1 LLLHL
6 TINPTS
12 KGKQMVQVTNTL
24 KAQDKN
30 LSKKSAVIIDA
41 HGPRFGAGITTI
53 VLATALA
60 TNNVWVI
67 VAQALIF
74 AIGAIKGPQF
84 TPYAFV
90 FKTLV
95 KPRLK
100 KSGETEDVRPPQF
113 AQTVGLLFALTA
125 AAGSFAGLD
134 VVFTIAVAFALAA
147 AFLNAAFNFCLGCE
161 IYLLLLRARSK

>member
-1 LLLHL
+1 MA
-6 TINPTS
+6 
-12 KGKQMVQVTNTL
+12 QDTNTL
-24 KAQDKN
+24 KAK
-30 LSKKSAVIIDA
+30 ATPTIIDA
-41 HGPRFGAGITTI
+41 RGPRFGAVITTI

-67 VAQALIF
+67 VAQGIVF

-84 TPYAFV
+84 TPYAFL
-90 FKTLV
+90 FKNIV

-100 KSGETEDVRPPQF
+100 KTGATEDVRPPQF

-125 AAGSFAGLD
+125 AAGSFAGFDL
-134 VVFTIAVAFALAA
+134 VFTIAVAFALAA